1 MDQAA
6 GNLLKGKTV
15 LITGAS
21 TGIGREG
28 AYLFAAEG
36 TRLAITYNMH
46 KREAEETVAR
56 CLDLGASECF
66 AVHLDLVDDESIT
79 RALREVVFS
88 FGRISILINNAGTVV
103 WKHLGEQSF
112 RDIEVQLRTN
122 LEGLIKLTRLGLP
135 YVREMIINIA
145 SGAGLAGY
153 EYLTSYCA
161 AKWGLRGFT
170 KALAQELPGRKVYAV
185 NPGITATQMNDFQG
199 MPPRRVAEV
208 IVNLAKGVYDLESGD
223 DVNIW
228 DYVR

>member
-21 TGIGREG
+21 IGIGRED

-36 TRLAITYNMH
+36 ARLAITYNTH
-46 KREAEETVAR
+46 KREAEEAVAR
-56 CLDLGASECF
+56 CLDLGASDCF
-66 AVHLDLVDDESIT
+66 PIRLDLMDDESIT
-79 RALREVVFS
+79 RALREVVFA
-88 FGRISILINNAGTVV
+88 FGRISILINNAGTAV

-112 RDIEVQLRTN
+112 RDIEAQLRTN

-135 YVREMIINIA
+135 HVRETIINIA

-153 EYLTSYCA
+153 EYLTTYCA
-161 AKWGLRGFT
+161 AKWGIRGFT
-170 KALAQELPGRKVYAV
+170 KALAQELPGRKVYVV
-185 NPGITATQMNDFQG
+185 NPGVTATQMNDFQG

-208 IVNLAKGVYDLESGD
+208 IVNLAKGVYELESGE
-223 DVNIW
+223 DVNVW
-228 DYVR
+228 DYIR